1 MIKIKRLL
9 EIKMKNKLL
18 LLLIFFIFGL
28 ISCSNDDT
36 ASYDSK
42 NSDYLDLKCIKY
54 VSITDANSLFFYGDE
69 LKSRAISTGSQ
80 KMRGRAALKTVSV
93 HDDESSSGVSVKK
106 EEISEVK
113 YFDDNKKVIDALNS
127 ESAYVFYNKRGY
139 SFKLCDIFKI
149 NEIYT
154 MFSYGE
160 DEYVFFSF
168 LVRNFDGKVFVMNPD
183 NTPNITLGLG
193 TSANYQY
200 VKADGLR
207 NIYYVSNIDTSQSKI
222 IKAFVDEKDNLIES
236 ILIETNEVVKALEVD
251 SYGNIL
257 YKLADSNGT
266 YFFSRTGKLKYIG
279 YTTVFWKG
287 CDGSLYYT
295 DGTRIKK
302 ILFEGNEVRET
313 NYNDYD
319 SGIWVRGGIKTFCL
333 SLKNRILFVGNDN
346 GGVRNNLS
354 IFEVYNENHTC
365 GKIELSNLE
374 FSKINCAYAT
384 ENYYFIS
391 GIDSN
396 NKMVFVRVNPE
407 TDGYIKIL
415 PDDSYEIY
423 SFVASESNG
432 ITFNG
437 MDMNGGKII
446 TAKVGINGRNV
457 YPLDENSDEKIYGLT
472 QISCETFSNNDDKED
487 DKQEEIKM
495 EAPVISYN
503 SSSGYLSWNSVSG
516 ATDYYIYYGTSEAPS
531 SMKLRT
537 TNGSYLTSIFFGGDY
552 KGNYCCVRAYNSN
565 GDIYSDYNNVVL
577 IGKKS
582 TEDDKQEEIKIEA
595 PVISYSSSGY
605 LSWNSVSG
613 ATVYYIYYGTSKD
626 PSSMKLRTTNNL
638 YLTSIFFGGD
648 YKGNYCCVRAYN
660 SDSDIYSDYSNVVL
674 IDKDIKIEAPV
685 ISYNSSSG
693 YLSWNSVSGATDYYI
708 YYGTSEAPSSMKLR
722 TTNGS
727 YLTSI
732 FFGGDYKGNYCCVR
746 AYNSNGDIYSDYNN
760 VVLIGKKSTEDDKQE
775 EIKIEAPVISYG
787 SSGYLSWNSV
797 GGATD
802 YYIYYGTSEDP
813 SSMKLRTTK
822 GSYLT
827 SIFFG
832 GDYRGNYCC
841 VRAYNSDSDIYSD
854 YSNVVLI
861 GKK

>member
-1 MIKIKRLL
+1 
-9 EIKMKNKLL
+9 
-18 LLLIFFIFGL
+18 
-28 ISCSNDDT
+28 
-36 ASYDSK
+36 
-42 NSDYLDLKCIKY
+42 
-54 VSITDANSLFFYGDE
+54 
-69 LKSRAISTGSQ
+69 
-80 KMRGRAALKTVSV
+80 
-93 HDDESSSGVSVKK
+93 
-106 EEISEVK
+106 
-113 YFDDNKKVIDALNS
+113 
-127 ESAYVFYNKRGY
+127 
-139 SFKLCDIFKI
+139 
-149 NEIYT
+149 
-154 MFSYGE
+154 MFSYGY

-183 NTPNITLGLG
+183 NPPNITLGLG

-200 VKADGLR
+200 VKADGLK
-207 NIYYVSNIDTSQSKI
+207 NIYYVSNIDISQSKI

-236 ILIETNEVVKALEVD
+236 ILIETREVVKALEVD

-279 YTTVFWKG
+279 YTTAFWKG
-287 CDGSLYYT
+287 CDGYLYYT

-302 ILFEGNEVRET
+302 ILFEENEVRET

-319 SGIWVRGGIKTFCL
+319 SGILVRGGIKTFCL
-333 SLKNRILFVGNDN
+333 RLKNRILFVGNDN

-396 NKMVFVRVNPE
+396 NNMVFVRVTPE
-407 TDGYIKIL
+407 TDEYIKVL

-446 TAKVGINGRNV
+446 TAKVGINGGNI

-472 QISCETFSNNDDKED
+472 QISCETFSNNDDK
-487 DKQEEIKM
+487 QEEIKM
-495 EAPVISYN
+495 KAPVISYD
-503 SSSGYLSWNSVSG
+503 SSGYLSWNSVSG
-516 ATDYYIYYGTSEAPS
+516 ATDYYIYYGTSEDPS

-537 TNGSYLTSIFFGGDY
+537 TNGSYLTSIFFGD
-552 KGNYCCVRAYNSN
+552 
-565 GDIYSDYNNVVL
+565 
-577 IGKKS
+577 
-582 TEDDKQEEIKIEA
+582 
-595 PVISYSSSGY
+595 
-605 LSWNSVSG
+605 
-613 ATVYYIYYGTSKD
+613 
-626 PSSMKLRTTNNL
+626 
-638 YLTSIFFGGD
+638 D

-674 IDKDIKIEAPV
+674 IDKEIKIEAPV
-685 ISYNSSSG
+685 ISYDSSG

-708 YYGTSEAPSSMKLR
+708 YYGTSKDPSSMKLR

-732 FFGGDYKGNYCCVR
+732 FFGGDYRGNYCCVR
-746 AYNSNGDIYSDYNN
+746 AYNSDGDIYSDYSN

-775 EIKIEAPVISYG
+775 EIKIEAPVISYD

-797 GGATD
+797 SGATD
-802 YYIYYGTSEDP
+802 YYIYYGTSKDP
-813 SSMKLRTTK
+813 SSMKLRTTS

-841 VRAYNSDSDIYSD
+841 VRAYNSDGDIYSD
-854 YSNVVLI
+854 YSNVVFI